1 MVNSRGK
8 VLALLSKLF
17 LNHFE
22 DGGLVLLI
30 ESISCQKQMYKLAE
44 FNIFGNGDDVFM
56 MTDIDIDL

>member
-44 FNIFGNGDDVFM
+44 AFLTKVYFTIIV
-56 MTDIDIDL
+56 